1 MELVILGTGEHSK
14 VVAQVATESPETNII
29 GFIDSRPNWVDKNL
43 WLGDDSVLDKGN
55 FSKNCH
61 FFVAVGDNL
70 IRKKLINKLKDKGF
84 TLTKLI
90 SKESKIAP
98 NVKIGL
104 GSLVMPG
111 AIINSCAEVGEGV
124 IVNTNSS
131 IDHDCKLEDFVHV
144 APGATIAGGVVVGSE
159 TFIGAGATLRDHIF
173 IGSRVVIGM
182 ASGVVSDLES
192 NFIYFGVPAR
202 KVRKNASK

>member
-14 VVAQVATESPETNII
+14 VVAQVAAESPEINII
-29 GFIDSRPNWVDKNL
+29 GFIDNKRNWVNKNL
-43 WLGDDSVLDKGN
+43 WLGDDSLLDKNN
-55 FSKNCH
+55 FPQNCQ
-61 FFVAVGDNL
+61 FFVAIGDNL
-70 IRKKLINKLKDKGF
+70 IRKKLINRLKEKG
-84 TLTKLI
+84 LVLAKLI
-90 SKESKIAP
+90 SKDSKIAP

-111 AIINSCAEVGEGV
+111 AIINSYAEVGEGV

-131 IDHDCKLEDFVHV
+131 IDHDCKIGDFVHV

-173 IGSRVVIGM
+173 IGSRVVVGM
-182 ASGVVSDLES
+182 ASGVVNNLES
-192 NFIYFGVPAR
+192 NFIYFGVPAK
-202 KVRKNASK
+202 KVRKNAFK